1 MRYPK
6 QQLSQYLNAMQRGS
20 AAVEMALLLPIL
32 ILMLDGV
39 LEFGLILH
47 NESVLSSAS
56 SVAARAG
63 IAKGSPKLEPIEIA
77 QIAIDYC
84 QNNLISI
91 TNTSVLPSVDIVQ
104 ATDPMFQKP
113 LQVTV
118 HFSYHGLL
126 FGTVLSALQISPEL
140 SATSV
145 MYNE

>member
-32 ILMLDGV
+32 ILMIDGV

-77 QIAIDYC
+77 QIAIECKKSQHLKHLKRRSSIKQYC
-84 QNNLISI
+84 NR
-91 TNTSVLPSVDIVQ
+91 
-104 ATDPMFQKP
+104 
-113 LQVTV
+113 
-118 HFSYHGLL
+118 Y
-126 FGTVLSALQISPEL
+126 
-140 SATSV
+140 
-145 MYNE
+145 

>member
-6 QQLSQYLNAMQRGS
+6 QRLSQYLTAKQRGS

-32 ILMLDGV
+32 ILMIDGV
-39 LEFGLILH
+39 IEFGLILH
-47 NESVLSSAS
+47 NESVLASAS

-63 IAKGSPKLEPIEIA
+63 IAQGNPKLEPSKIA

-84 QNNLISI
+84 QSNLISI
-91 TNTSVLPSVDIVQ
+91 TNTSVIPTVEVVQ

-113 LQVTV
+113 LRVTV

-126 FGTVLSALQISPEL
+126 VGSVLSALQINPEL

>member
-6 QQLSQYLNAMQRGS
+6 QRLSQYLNAMQRGS

-32 ILMLDGV
+32 ILMIDGV
-39 LEFGLILH
+39 IEFGLILH
-47 NESVLSSAS
+47 NESVLASAS

-63 IAKGSPKLEPIEIA
+63 IAQGNPKLEPSEIA

-84 QNNLISI
+84 QSNLISI
-91 TNTSVLPSVDIVQ
+91 TNTSVIPTVEVVQ

-113 LQVTV
+113 LHVTV

-126 FGTVLSALQISPEL
+126 VGSVLSALQINPEL